1 MAFLLSCLWL
11 TGCNTVSSTQAPS
24 PTPQTMNTASAFQP
38 TAQELA
44 NNDIFALLL
53 PTTGR
58 LGSSSAAIQNGF
70 MAAFYYQEQQQPN
83 NQSIQIYD
91 TNSSKPLK
99 TIYQE
104 ALNNGATN
112 IIGPLTKP
120 DVASLNNL
128 DINKPTLALNF
139 SPNGAQNQ
147 SLYQFALS
155 PEDEANQVA
164 TKAWQDGKTDV
175 LIIAPSSQWGQSIAS
190 TFTSQWE
197 TMGGHVIDQLQYSN
211 KTRFE
216 PSIKKILQV
225 NEQSIDA
232 LQAKKSPTQPVHRQD
247 INMIFLV
254 ASPKQA
260 REIVPLLKYFYANDI
275 PVYAT
280 SMIYT
285 GSPNPNAD
293 KDLDGVKFCD
303 IPLILD
309 NSPQVKAV
317 RKHMQKLIKPSQTDM
332 VRLYAFG
339 IDAYQ
344 LSIREDQLKT
354 GNFVM
359 SGMTGTLYLS
369 QQHQVLRELQWA
381 QFINGIPKKVTGIK
395 YS

>member
-1 MAFLLSCLWL
+1 MAFLLTCVWL
-11 TGCNTVSSTQAPS
+11 TGCNTVSNTQAPS
-24 PTPQTMNTASAFQP
+24 PTPQTINTASALQP
-38 TAQELA
+38 TTQELA
-44 NNDIFALLL
+44 NDDVFALLL
-53 PTTGR
+53 PTTGH
-58 LGSSSAAIQNGF
+58 LSSSSSAIQNGF
-70 MAAFYYQEQQQPN
+70 MAAYYYQEQQLPN
-83 NQSIQIYD
+83 EQSIQIYN
-91 TNSSKPLK
+91 TNGKPFN
-99 TIYQE
+99 TVYQE
-104 ALNNGATN
+104 AIANGATN

-120 DVASLNNL
+120 DVASLNHL
-128 DINKPTLALNF
+128 DISKPTLALNF
-139 SPNGAQNQ
+139 SPNGTQNQ

-175 LIIAPSSQWGQSIAS
+175 LIIAPNSSWGQSIAS
-190 TFTSQWE
+190 TFASQWE
-197 TMGGHVIDQLQYSN
+197 TMGGRVVDELQYSN
-211 KTRFE
+211 KTHFE
-216 PSIKKILQV
+216 PSIKKILKV

-232 LQAKKSPTQPVHRQD
+232 LQAKKSPDQPVHRQD

-254 ASPKQA
+254 ASPNKA

-285 GSPNPNAD
+285 GSANPNAD

-309 NSPQVKAV
+309 NSPQMKAV
-317 RKHMQKLIKPSQTDM
+317 RKRMQKLIKPSQTDM

-344 LSIREDQLKT
+344 LSVRENQLQT

-359 SGMTGTLYLS
+359 SGMTGTLYLGK
-369 QQHQVLRELQWA
+369 QHQVLRELQWA
-381 QFINGIPKKVTGIK
+381 QFVNGIPKKITGIK
-395 YS
+395 YT